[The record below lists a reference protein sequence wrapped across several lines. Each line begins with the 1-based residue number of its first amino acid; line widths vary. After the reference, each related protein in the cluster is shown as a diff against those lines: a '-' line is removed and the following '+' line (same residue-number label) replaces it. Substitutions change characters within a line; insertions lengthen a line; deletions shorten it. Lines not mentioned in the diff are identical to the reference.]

1 MTDHTIPTGP
11 ISRKMFRT
19 GVELKVIADRLVDHP
34 ASTDELVQLGNEL
47 IANAQQVEGLETAKI
62 IGGPING

>member
-1 MTDHTIPTGP
+1 
-11 ISRKMFRT
+11 MFRT